1 MAGVVH
7 LGYIGSGL
15 GERREPQNCR
25 GAKQVWRQRPGF
37 HLDSVLRGKANQ
49 SDIVRVNRCR
59 FVDLDETQLHKCL
72 EDHIPGL
79 NSLGFAV
86 FYVSVGPRS
95 LLTCCMPD
103 LAL

>member
-1 MAGVVH
+1 M
-7 LGYIGSGL
+7 
-15 GERREPQNCR
+15 
-25 GAKQVWRQRPGF
+25 
-37 HLDSVLRGKANQ
+37 
-49 SDIVRVNRCR
+49 
-59 FVDLDETQLHKCL
+59 DLDETQLHKCL